1 MNQRLV
7 VNLSAAQSVSTIIIY
22 ATLEKNTR
30 YDLKV
35 IQFYAPT
42 TEHPDEEVEVFY
54 EDLGAAI
61 SNDQTHFTIVCRD
74 FNAKIKI
81 KLDPTETVRRN
92 FGSLV
97 EGPWWCSSGF
107 LAGEEPIPNKQFLLL
122 KTLPPMDVEKPRW
135 MDKK

>member
-1 MNQRLV
+1 MGDVGFFMNQRLV

-54 EDLGAAI
+54 ED
-61 SNDQTHFTIVCRD
+61 
-74 FNAKIKI
+74 
-81 KLDPTETVRRN
+81 
-92 FGSLV
+92 
-97 EGPWWCSSGF
+97 
-107 LAGEEPIPNKQFLLL
+107 
-122 KTLPPMDVEKPRW
+122 
-135 MDKK
+135 